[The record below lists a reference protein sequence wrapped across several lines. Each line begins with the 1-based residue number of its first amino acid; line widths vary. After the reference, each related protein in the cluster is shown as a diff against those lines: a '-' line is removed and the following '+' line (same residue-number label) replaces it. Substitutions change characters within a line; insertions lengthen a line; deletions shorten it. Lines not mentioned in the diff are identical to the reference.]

1 MNALAETWIE
11 PDTAPAPIPADKLTI
26 ETARTE
32 FEFATLLA
40 KQLPPVKTVGNV
52 WHVFSNGVW
61 RPLEADTLKPQALAI
76 LPENWR
82 TIRRANALL
91 EHIEAARQTDA
102 SMFKGFYTF
111 DADGAVLINASNG
124 VVRMTVNGVEL
135 LPHSPDYHFTRQ
147 TVARFNPDATAPL
160 FNRVLCEVLP
170 DTEDRELFQLCL
182 GNFLF
187 PDCRFETALVCY
199 GEAGRGK
206 STVADPVASAL
217 GLDLVS
223 RLSMSQ
229 VCDPRSYHLPAL
241 RFAAVN
247 LGTELTTA
255 DIAESGNF
263 KTLVSGEPIEAR
275 PIYGKPFV
283 MQTACKLWFL
293 ANSLP
298 RFKHGTEAEL
308 RRTRFL
314 RFDFQPPQ
322 KDVTLKTRLAG
333 ELDGVFLFML
343 DGLRTLLALPEIPL
357 GGKDSRAVH
366 ERFRI
371 SNDPVG
377 AFVQSRCILDP
388 EARVS
393 KDTLREAYAEFTTRH
408 ELPGVC
414 GEWFFR
420 VLFER
425 FTSLRETQPRIAGE
439 RVRHVQ
445 GIQLR
450 STVSLDS
457 E

>member
-1 MNALAETWIE
+1 MNALVETWIE

-40 KQLPPVKTVGNV
+40 KQLPPIKTADKA
-52 WHVFSNGVW
+52 WHVFDRGAW
-61 RPLEADTLKPQALAI
+61 RPVEPAIFKPQALAI
-76 LPENWR
+76 LPEYKR
-82 TIRRANALL
+82 TIRAANTLL
-91 EHIEAARQTDA
+91 DHIEAAQQVDPNT
-102 SMFKGFYTF
+102 FKGFYTF
-111 DADGAVLINASNG
+111 DAEGAILINASNG
-124 VVRMTVNGVEL
+124 VVRVTANGVEL
-135 LPHSPDYHFTRQ
+135 IPHAPEYHFTRQ
-147 TVARFNPDATAPL
+147 TVAQFNPDATAPL
-160 FNRVLCEVLP
+160 FVRVLCEVLP
-170 DTEDRELFQLCL
+170 DAEDRELFKLCL
-182 GNFLF
+182 GNFLL
-187 PDCRFETALVCY
+187 PDCRHETALVCY

-206 STVADPVASAL
+206 STIADPIASAL

-333 ELDGVFLFML
+333 ELDGVFAFML
-343 DGLRTLLALPEIPL
+343 DGLRELLALPEIPL
-357 GGKDSRAVH
+357 GGRESRAVH

-377 AFVQSRCILDP
+377 AFVRTRCLLDP

-393 KDTLREAYAEFTTRH
+393 KDTLREAYAEFTARH
-408 ELPGVC
+408 ELPAVC
-414 GEWFFR
+414 GDWFFR

-425 FTSLRETQPRIAGE
+425 FTSLRETHPRVAGE

-445 GIQLR
+445 GVQLR